1 MVGLILCATFGD
13 GDARFPPVRSKA
25 VAQFL
30 MPGKDPGQDGTL
42 RGFAIT
48 TLLGIAGAVLGGFV
62 SSQLFNWDVTGFNLP
77 SFIIAIAGA
86 LGLLVLYRL
95 LMSAGRSA

>member
-1 MVGLILCATFGD
+1 MLVNVVLWIVFGLIAG
-13 GDARFPPVRSKA
+13 A

-30 MPGKDPGQDGTL
+30 MPGKDPGQSGNL

-48 TLLGIAGAVLGGFV
+48 TLLGIAGAMLGGWL
-62 SSQLFNWDVTGFNLP
+62 SSQFFSWDVTGFNLP

-86 LGLLVLYRL
+86 LLLLVVYRL
-95 LMSAGRSA
+95 LMSSKRSV